1 MCTWKDERVI
11 REEEVLSCVMPGGL
25 SLNFT
30 ELHLIWHVVVVVVV
44 VVVVSRSR
52 LTETASS
59 RSASAAAP
67 CWSAPGR
74 CRRTAPR
81 PP

>member
-11 REEEVLSCVMPGGL
+11 REEEEVLSCVMPGGL

-44 VVVVSRSR
+44 SRSR

-59 RSASAAAP
+59 R
-67 CWSAPGR
+67 
-74 CRRTAPR
+74 
-81 PP
+81 

>member
-11 REEEVLSCVMPGGL
+11 REEEEVLSCVMPGGL

-44 VVVVSRSR
+44 VSRSR

-59 RSASAAAP
+59 R
-67 CWSAPGR
+67 
-74 CRRTAPR
+74 
-81 PP
+81 

>member
-11 REEEVLSCVMPGGL
+11 REEEEVLSCVMPGGM

-30 ELHLIWHVVVVVVV
+30 ELHLIWHVV